1 MITILIFA
9 AIIAAIVYVARKS
22 SQKQDVVAPVI
33 PEEAPIVEEQVTIE
47 EVVESVVEITVKPK
61 RTTTKKPATQK
72 APIKKTA
79 RKTKKD

>member
-33 PEEAPIVEEQVTIE
+33 AEEAPIVEEQITIE
-47 EVVESVVEITVKPK
+47 EVVESVVEIAAKPK
-61 RTTTKKPATQK
+61 RTTNKKPATQK